1 MIADNVL
8 RRQLNPMEQARL
20 IKRLKEQYGIKP
32 GPKGEGQGTSNSV
45 TVTEIARVVGV
56 EPETAKQLNRL
67 NKLILP
73 LQELVSAGRLGA
85 SNGSEL
91 AAMTIAQQQ
100 ALVDAIGADAVAD
113 LKRTTIQA
121 AKKAPDTAALAAH
134 IAALEAERDD
144 LQNQLQRTE
153 TAEQEGESS
162 SSLVESLQSQLE
174 AAEETRQH
182 YADAL
187 ARLQA
192 QGPVERIVEKVVEV
206 EKPVPDPAQAEK
218 LAALESQLD
227 AAQKRLAD
235 LTQVGEAHRDLDQIE
250 HQRREAEKALKD
262 AQAALAAVYRST
274 AEQTGYRAALGQF
287 VQEATKRARP
297 ILSEWQ
303 RMAEH
308 PRHSLNWGLYYDV
321 QGLAGMLESV
331 AAGLRGL
338 ELDPQASKKHV
349 TAGQILDITASTS
362 QINEGGQVDGRTHA
376 LAESE

>member
-121 AKKAPDTAALAAH
+121 AKKAPDTSALAAH

-144 LQNQLQRTE
+144 LQSQLKRAE
-153 TAEQEGESS
+153 TAAQEADTA
-162 SSLVESLQSQLE
+162 SSLLESLKSQLD
-174 AAEETRQH
+174 AAEATRQA
-182 YADAL
+182 YADEL

-206 EKPVPDPAQAEK
+206 EKPVPDPVQAEQITLLERQ
-218 LAALESQLD
+218 LAAAQTQIQDLLSKKRVLADYEKEKQTLESAVFQLSVRLEEMRG
-227 AAQKRLAD
+227 AQ
-235 LTQVGEAHRDLDQIE
+235 
-250 HQRREAEKALKD
+250 D
-262 AQAALAAVYRST
+262 AQQRKIGHSATAIAAMNRVVARIT
-274 AEQTGYRAALGQF
+274 AERPG
-287 VQEATKRARP
+287 VEAV
-297 ILSEWQ
+297 LSESVDTIFEEHVYLLAEELARQLHGFATYLEQ
-303 RMAEH
+303 RMARSHTEE
-308 PRHSLNWGLYYDV
+308 GECID
-321 QGLAGMLESV
+321 V
-331 AAGLRGL
+331 AAFSHTR
-338 ELDPQASKKHV
+338 
-349 TAGQILDITASTS
+349 
-362 QINEGGQVDGRTHA
+362 
-376 LAESE
+376 